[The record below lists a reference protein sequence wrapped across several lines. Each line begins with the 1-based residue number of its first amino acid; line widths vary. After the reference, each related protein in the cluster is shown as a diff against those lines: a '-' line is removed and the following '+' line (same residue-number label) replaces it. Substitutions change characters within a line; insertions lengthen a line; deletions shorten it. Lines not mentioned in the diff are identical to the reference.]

1 MPRLPGTRF
10 PSCDR
15 EFSSSPATTCCKQG
29 EDSFSK
35 LPMEYGLDQEHATG
49 SLQEL
54 MSRAPFFATIL
65 SGVDRN
71 HLPVQRTMRIFLA
84 DQLACLL
91 ACSSQA
97 AQPREPTPHATG
109 GHRGASFR
117 QGMVLAVVIHQGPLL
132 GANCFPVGLFGPQKV
147 LRFVEHG
154 LADELFVAQS
164 ERGDSP

>member
-1 MPRLPGTRF
+1 ME
-10 PSCDR
+10 DR
-15 EFSSSPATTCCKQG
+15 
-29 EDSFSK
+29 
-35 LPMEYGLDQEHATG
+35 LDQEHATG

-54 MSRAPFFATIL
+54 MSRASVLPSIL

-84 DQLACLL
+84 DHLASLL

-97 AQPREPTPHATG
+97 TQPREPTPHTAV

-117 QGMVLAVVIHQGPLL
+117 QGMGLPVVIHEGPVP
-132 GANCFPVGLFGPQKV
+132 GSNRFSVGLVGSKEV
-147 LRFVEHG
+147 LGLVEQG

>member
-1 MPRLPGTRF
+1 ME
-10 PSCDR
+10 DR
-15 EFSSSPATTCCKQG
+15 
-29 EDSFSK
+29 
-35 LPMEYGLDQEHATG
+35 LDQQHATG

-54 MSRAPFFATIL
+54 MSRASVLPSIL

-84 DQLACLL
+84 DHLASLL

-97 AQPREPTPHATG
+97 TQPREPTPHTAV

-117 QGMVLAVVIHQGPLL
+117 QGMGLPVVIHEGLVP
-132 GANCFPVGLFGPQKV
+132 GSNRFPVGLVASKEV
-147 LRFVEHG
+147 LGLVEHG

-164 ERGDSP
+164 EREGSP